1 MELSL
6 RAHLAGKGDE
16 VMRKSAIQAMS
27 SGVTGGVP
35 SAGGSVRFGR
45 ALKAT
50 ALGSVFASIFVLQGC
65 TPTRGPERPVADVL
79 VPVLNERAPKAIPGR
94 YIIIFKEEGGT
105 AAATRKVRNAAAAA
119 QSMAAQRLVQQLGG
133 RVDHVYTSAVT
144 GFSAALSPAALERL
158 RAMPGVALIE
168 ADQEG
173 TIATVQ
179 NNPPTGLDRVSE
191 RLLPLDNRF
200 TFGQTGTGI
209 HAYVID
215 TGIRATHNDFGGRV
229 TGGTSVVSDPNAL
242 TDCQGHG
249 THVAGTIGGTIHG
262 VAKLVNLHP
271 VRAFLC
277 TGSAP
282 ASNIIAGVDW
292 VTANGV
298 QPAVV
303 NMSVQYPVDPIMD
316 TAVSNSVA
324 AGFTYVIAAGN
335 WNADACNTSPGRTPV
350 AITVGSVDPA
360 NDTRASDS
368 NFGTCLDL
376 FSTGVNILSA
386 GIASDSATATM
397 SGTSMASP
405 HAAGVAA
412 LYLQN
417 HMTDTPV
424 QVWNAMNAAA
434 NLNGTTLGW
443 AGIVD
448 PRPGS
453 PNKLLHWGS
462 VGVDGMTDGDPH
474 LTTVDGVHYDFQS
487 AGEFVLLREQG
498 GMEVQVRQTPVA
510 TTARPGAAAYHGL
523 ATCVSLNT
531 AVATRAGGRRVSFQP
546 NISGVPDPAGLQL
559 RIDGALTPLTPA
571 GVNLGPDV
579 VRSSGGGGM
588 EVVYADGTR
597 LVATP
602 NWWASQGLWYMNIS
616 VLGTRADRGLI
627 GTISPGSWL
636 PGLPNGSSMGP
647 MPAAMHQRYLDLYG
661 KFADAWR
668 VTNGNTLFDYRPGT
682 STASFTI
689 RAWPTESGPCK
700 VPVVPR
706 MPGNPAP
713 PARPVDAAIAEQACR
728 PIRDRFMRADC
739 VFDVTYTGE
748 VGFAKSYLVTERY
761 RAERPKP
768 GEERDRPNR

>member
-1 MELSL
+1 
-6 RAHLAGKGDE
+6 
-16 VMRKSAIQAMS
+16 MRKSAMIAIAPV
-27 SGVTGGVP
+27 SG
-35 SAGGSVRFGR
+35 SARYGT
-45 ALKAT
+45 ALKAA
-50 ALGSVFASIFVLQGC
+50 ALGSVFASLFLVQGC
-65 TPTRGPERPVADVL
+65 TPTRPPEGPVVADAL
-79 VPVLNERAPKAIPGR
+79 APVLNDGAPKAIRGR
-94 YIIIFKEEGGT
+94 YIIVFKEEGGT

-133 RVDHVYTSAVT
+133 RVGHVYSSALT
-144 GFSAALSPAALERL
+144 GFAAELSPAALERL
-158 RAMPGVALIE
+158 RAMPGVAFIE

-200 TFGQTGTGI
+200 THGQTGAGI

-303 NMSVQYPVDPIMD
+303 NMSVQYPIDPAMD
-316 TAVSNSVA
+316 LAVTNSVA
-324 AGFTYVIAAGN
+324 AGFTYVAAAGN
-335 WNADACNTSPGRTPV
+335 FNADACNTSPGRTPV
-350 AITVGSVDPA
+350 AITVGSVDPT
-360 NDTRASDS
+360 NDTRAFDS

-376 FSTGVNILSA
+376 FGTGVNIVSA
-386 GIASDSATATM
+386 GIASDSATNTL

-405 HAAGVAA
+405 HVAGVAA
-412 LYLQN
+412 LFLQN
-417 HMTDTPV
+417 HLASTPA
-424 QVWNAMNAAA
+424 QVWAAIDAAA
-434 NLNGTTLGW
+434 NLNGTTAGW
-443 AGIVD
+443 AGVVD

-487 AGEFVLLREQG
+487 AGEFVLLREPG
-498 GMEVQVRQTPVA
+498 GIEVQVRQSPVA
-510 TTARPGAAAYHGL
+510 TTVRPGPAGYHGL

-531 AVATRAGGRRVSFQP
+531 AVAARAGGRKVSFQP
-546 NISGVPDPAGLQL
+546 NISGVPDPSGLQL
-559 RIDGALTPLTPA
+559 RIDGVLTPLTPA
-571 GVNLGPDV
+571 GINLGTAA
-579 VRSSGGGGM
+579 VRPSGGGGM
-588 EVVYADGTR
+588 EIAYSDGTR
-597 LVATP
+597 LIATP

-616 VLGTRADRGLI
+616 VLGTRGDQGLI
-627 GTISPGSWL
+627 GAISPGSWL
-636 PGLPNGSSMGP
+636 PALPNGSSMGA
-647 MPAAMHQRYLDLYG
+647 MPASMHQRYLDLYVR
-661 KFADAWR
+661 FADAWR
-668 VTNGNTLFDYRPGT
+668 VTNATSLFDYRSGT

-689 RAWPTESGPCK
+689 RAWPTESGPCT
-700 VPVVPR
+700 VPRTPR
-706 MPGNPAP
+706 MPRNPAP
-713 PARPVDAAIAEQACR
+713 PAKPVDAAIAEQVCR

-739 VFDVTYTGE
+739 VFDVTHTGE
-748 VGFAKSYLVTERY
+748 SGFAKAYAVTERY
-761 RAERPKP
+761 RAERERR
-768 GEERDRPNR
+768 EERERPNPDR